1 MWKSHNT
8 TEWKL
13 RIGGSNINK
22 DADLKAELRQA
33 PQQRDDPV
41 FPGIIQD
48 IVDALSVF
56 RDPGSNHFLHYIT
69 TEDISKEF
77 REGRRL
83 QFYQF
88 WGSLRE
94 NLFLLAP

>member
-1 MWKSHNT
+1 M
-8 TEWKL
+8 
-13 RIGGSNINK
+13 
-22 DADLKAELRQA
+22 KAELRQA

-77 REGRRL
+77 REGRKL
-83 QFYQF
+83 QFYKF
-88 WGSLRE
+88 EDSLRDIS
-94 NLFLLAP
+94 NLFQLAS

>member
-1 MWKSHNT
+1 M
-8 TEWKL
+8 
-13 RIGGSNINK
+13 
-22 DADLKAELRQA
+22 KAELRQA

-77 REGRRL
+77 REGRKL
-83 QFYQF
+83 QFYKIEDSF
-88 WGSLRE
+88 RDKICF
-94 NLFLLAP
+94 NLLLK

>member
-8 TEWKL
+8 TEWQH

-22 DADLKAELRQA
+22 DADMKAELRQA

-77 REGRRL
+77 REGRKIT
-83 QFYQF
+83 
-88 WGSLRE
+88 
-94 NLFLLAP
+94 N